1 MYVTVHVR
9 QRADLTHKYNRMS
22 GRHGWLR
29 LTPAYSVK
37 VVDEIIALWPRGTHV
52 FDPFSGTATTPLCA
66 VSQGYAATAIDIN
79 PFLIWLGRAKVALY
93 QEREINEAAQIAV
106 QVLDSI
112 SFAKKSDE
120 ASPLPQLYNIE
131 RWWDQNALHF
141 LSSLK
146 SGIDACSEHGSAA
159 RTLLLIAFCRTMMSL
174 SNASF
179 DHQSMSF
186 KATTGDNCLQMSFY
200 EADANSEFMH
210 MFRRNIESVL
220 QTAAA
225 NPIAAAEIIAGDSR
239 YIERCMTQTY
249 DLVVTSPPYPNRMS
263 YIRELRP
270 YMYWLGYLKDARE
283 AGELDWQAIGGT
295 WGIATSRLLQWESS
309 SDTHYPTYFPD
320 ILARIGSAENANGLL
335 LARYVE
341 KYFADMWLH
350 LKSVVSLLAT
360 GGEVHY
366 IVGNS
371 TFYNV
376 LLPVEQIYRDML
388 LELGLADVSVKVLRK
403 RNSKKELFEYE
414 VLGRKR

>member
-1 MYVTVHVR
+1 MTAYVR
-9 QRADLTHKYNRMS
+9 QRADLTHKYNRTS

-37 VVDEIIALWPRGTHV
+37 VVDEIITSWPRDTRIL
-52 FDPFSGTATTPLCA
+52 DPFSGTATTPLCA
-66 VSQGYAATAIDIN
+66 VSQGYTATAIDIN

-93 QEREINEAAQIAV
+93 QKREISESGQIV
-106 QVLDSI
+106 DHILDSI
-112 SFAKKSDE
+112 SSAQKLDE
-120 ASPLPQLYNIE
+120 ASPLPPLYNIE
-131 RWWDQNALHF
+131 RWWDQNALSF
-141 LSSLK
+141 LSRLK
-146 SGIDACSEHGSAA
+146 SGIDTYAECDSAVH
-159 RTLLLIAFCRTMMSL
+159 TLLLIAFCRTMMNL
-174 SNASF
+174 SNAAF

-186 KATTGDNCLQMSFY
+186 KAEDKRDCLQMSWY
-200 EADANSEFMH
+200 DADTNNAFAH
-210 MFRRNIESVL
+210 MFRQDVESVL
-220 QTAAA
+220 QTAAV
-225 NPIAAAEIIAGDSR
+225 NPDAPAEISAGDSR
-239 YIERCMTQTY
+239 FLEHCMTQTY

-295 WGIATSRLLQWESS
+295 WGIATSRLMQWESN
-309 SDTHYPTYFPD
+309 SDTYYPAYFAD
-320 ILARIGSAENANGLL
+320 ILARIVSVENANGLL

-341 KYFADMWLH
+341 KYFTDIWLH
-350 LKSVVSLLAT
+350 LKSVVSLLAS

-366 IVGNS
+366 VVGNS

-388 LELGLADVSVKVLRK
+388 LELGLTDISIKVLRK

-414 VLGRKR
+414 VSGRKL

>member
-1 MYVTVHVR
+1 MAGHVR

-37 VVDEIIALWPRGTHV
+37 IVDEIIGSWPQGTRV
-52 FDPFSGTATTPLCA
+52 FDPISGTATTALCA
-66 VSQGYAATAIDIN
+66 VSRGYTATAIDIN
-79 PFLIWLGRAKVALY
+79 PFLIWLGRAKVAVY
-93 QEREINEAAQIAV
+93 REQDIEETRQMVGLLPDIIASKKETEAVSA
-106 QVLDSI
+106 
-112 SFAKKSDE
+112 
-120 ASPLPQLYNIE
+120 LPPLYNIE
-131 RWWDQNALHF
+131 RWWDQNALRF

-146 SGIDACSEHGSAA
+146 SGIDACSEHGSAVH
-159 RTLLLIAFCRTMMSL
+159 TLLLIAFCRTMMSL

-186 KATTGDNCLQMSFY
+186 KAADDGDCLQMSFY
-200 EADANSEFMH
+200 EADANNRFVH
-210 MFRRNIESVL
+210 MFRQDVENVL
-220 QTAAA
+220 QTAAV
-225 NPIAAAEIIAGDSR
+225 NPGASAEIVAGDSR
-239 YIERCMTQTY
+239 SIERCLTQTY

-309 SDTHYPTYFPD
+309 SDTPNPTYFSG
-320 ILARIGSAENANGLL
+320 IIARIASAENANGLL

-350 LKSVVSLLAT
+350 LKSVVSLLTT

-371 TFYNV
+371 TFYHV

-388 LELGLADVSVKVLRK
+388 LELGLTDVSIRVLRK

-414 VLGRKR
+414 VCGRKQ

>member
-1 MYVTVHVR
+1 MTVYMR
-9 QRADLTHKYNRMS
+9 QRADLTHKYNRTL

-37 VVDEIIALWPRGTHV
+37 IVDEIIGSWPHGTHV

-79 PFLIWLGRAKVALY
+79 PFLIWLGRAKVAVY
-93 QEREINEAAQIAV
+93 REQDIEETRQMVGLLPDIIASKKETEAVSA
-106 QVLDSI
+106 
-112 SFAKKSDE
+112 
-120 ASPLPQLYNIE
+120 LPPLYNIE

-141 LSSLK
+141 LSRLK
-146 SGIDACSEHGSAA
+146 SGIDAYSEHGSAVH
-159 RTLLLIAFCRTMMSL
+159 TLLLIAFCRTMMSL

-186 KATTGDNCLQMSFY
+186 KAADDSDCLQMSLY
-200 EADANSEFMH
+200 EADTDNEFVH
-210 MFRRNIESVL
+210 IFRQDVENVL
-220 QTAAA
+220 QTAAV
-225 NPIAAAEIIAGDSR
+225 NPGAAAEIIAGDSR
-239 YIERCMTQTY
+239 FIEQCLTKSY
-249 DLVVTSPPYPNRMS
+249 ELVVTSPPYPNRMS
-263 YIRELRP
+263 YMRELRP
-270 YMYWLGYLKDARE
+270 YMYWLGYLKDARA

-309 SDTHYPTYFPD
+309 SDTPYPAYFSG
-320 ILARIGSAENANGLL
+320 IIARIASAENANGLL

-350 LKSVVSLLAT
+350 LKSVVSLLTT

-388 LELGLADVSVKVLRK
+388 LELGLTDVSVRVLRK
-403 RNSKKELFEYE
+403 RNSKKVLFEYE
-414 VLGRKR
+414 VCGRKQ

>member
-1 MYVTVHVR
+1 VTINVR
-9 QRADLTHKYNRMS
+9 QRADLTHKYNRTS

-37 VVDEIIALWPRGTHV
+37 IVDEIIAQWPPETRIL
-52 FDPFSGTATTPLCA
+52 DPFSGTATTPLCA

-79 PFLIWLGRAKVALY
+79 PFLIWLGRTKVALY
-93 QEREINEAAQIAV
+93 QEREINESWQIAD
-106 QVLDSI
+106 QILDSI
-112 SFAKKSDE
+112 SFVKKSDE
-120 ASPLPQLYNIE
+120 ALPLPPLYNIE
-131 RWWDQNALHF
+131 RWWDRNALRF
-141 LSSLK
+141 LSRLK
-146 SGIDACSEHGSAA
+146 ASIDTYSENGSAIQN
-159 RTLLLIAFCRTMMSL
+159 LLLIAFCRTMMSL

-186 KATTGDNCLQMSFY
+186 KATEDSNCLQMSFY
-200 EADANSEFMH
+200 EVDATHEFARL
-210 MFRRNIESVL
+210 FRQDVENVL
-220 QTAAA
+220 QSAAI
-225 NPIAAAEIIAGDSR
+225 NPDAQAEIIAGDSR
-239 YIERCMTQTY
+239 SLEQCLTQTY
-249 DLVVTSPPYPNRMS
+249 DLVVTSPPYPNRML

-295 WGIATSRLLQWESS
+295 WGIATSRLLQWERPGDIYSPPYF
-309 SDTHYPTYFPD
+309 SD
-320 ILARIGSAENANGLL
+320 IIARIASAENANGQL

-350 LKSVVSLLAT
+350 LKGAVSPLAS

-371 TFYNV
+371 TFYHV
-376 LLPVEQIYRDML
+376 LLPVEQMYRDML
-388 LELGLADVSVKVLRK
+388 LELGLTDVAIKVLRK

-414 VLGRKR
+414 ISGRKR

>member
-1 MYVTVHVR
+1 MTVQVR
-9 QRADLTHKYNRMS
+9 QRADLTHKYNRTS

-37 VVDEIIALWPRGTHV
+37 IVDEIIGSWPRGTHV

-79 PFLIWLGRAKVALY
+79 PFLIWLGRAKVAVY
-93 QEREINEAAQIAV
+93 REQDIEETRQMVGLLFDTVASKKETEAVSA
-106 QVLDSI
+106 
-112 SFAKKSDE
+112 
-120 ASPLPQLYNIE
+120 LPPLYNIE
-131 RWWDQNALHF
+131 RWWDQNALYF
-141 LSSLK
+141 LSRLK
-146 SGIDACSEHGSAA
+146 SGIDAYSEHGSAVH
-159 RTLLLIAFCRTMMSL
+159 TLLLIAFCRTMMSL

-186 KATTGDNCLQMSFY
+186 KAADDGNCLQMSFY
-200 EADANSEFMH
+200 EADANHEFVH
-210 MFRRNIESVL
+210 IFRQDVENVL
-220 QTAAA
+220 QTAAV
-225 NPIAAAEIIAGDSR
+225 NPDAAAEIIAGDSR
-239 YIERCMTQTY
+239 SIEQYLTQAY

-295 WGIATSRLLQWESS
+295 WGIATSRLLQWERS
-309 SDTHYPTYFPD
+309 SDAHYPAYFSG
-320 ILARIGSAENANGLL
+320 ILARIASVENANGLL

-350 LKSVVSLLAT
+350 LKSVVPLLAT

-388 LELGLADVSVKVLRK
+388 LELGLTDVSVRVLRK

-414 VLGRKR
+414 VRGRKQ

>member
-1 MYVTVHVR
+1 MTVYMK

-37 VVDEIIALWPRGTHV
+37 IVDEIIASWPRETRIL
-52 FDPFSGTATTPLCA
+52 DPFSGTATTPLCA

-93 QEREINEAAQIAV
+93 QEREINESR
-106 QVLDSI
+106 QVADQLLNGI

-120 ASPLPQLYNIE
+120 TFPLPPLYNIE
-131 RWWDQNALHF
+131 RWWDQDVLRF
-141 LSSLK
+141 LSQLK
-146 SGIDACSEHGSAA
+146 SGIDICSDHSSAVH
-159 RTLLLIAFCRTMMSL
+159 TLLLIAFCRTMMNL
-174 SNASF
+174 SNAAF

-186 KATTGDNCLQMSFY
+186 KAANNGDCLQMSFY
-200 EADANSEFMH
+200 AADTNHEFIRK
-210 MFRRNIESVL
+210 FRQDVEYVL
-220 QTAAA
+220 QSAAM
-225 NPIAAAEIIAGDSR
+225 NPQALAEIKAGDSR
-239 YIERCMTQTY
+239 FLEQCETQPY

-263 YIRELRP
+263 YIRELKP

-295 WGIATSRLLQWESS
+295 WGIATSRLMQWERSGDTYNPAYFSS
-309 SDTHYPTYFPD
+309 
-320 ILARIGSAENANGLL
+320 ILERIASAENASGLL

-350 LKSVVSLLAT
+350 LKSVVSLLAS

-366 IVGNS
+366 IIGNS
-371 TFYNV
+371 TFYHV

-388 LELGLADVSVKVLRK
+388 LELGLIDVSIKVLRK

-414 VLGRKR
+414 VTGRKR

>member
-9 QRADLTHKYNRMS
+9 QRADLTHKYNRTS

-37 VVDEIIALWPRGTHV
+37 IVDEIIGSWPQDTRIL
-52 FDPFSGTATTPLCA
+52 DPFSGTATTPLCA
-66 VSQGYAATAIDIN
+66 VSQGYAAIAIDIN
-79 PFLIWLGRAKVALY
+79 PFLIWLGRAKVAVY
-93 QEREINEAAQIAV
+93 QEREIDESRQIAD
-106 QVLDSI
+106 QILDSI

-146 SGIDACSEHGSAA
+146 SGIDAYSERGSAA
-159 RTLLLIAFCRTMMSL
+159 HTLLLIAFCRTMMSL

-186 KATTGDNCLQMSFY
+186 KAAEDDNCLQMSFY
-200 EADANSEFMH
+200 EADANHEFVH
-210 MFRRNIESVL
+210 MFRQDVENVL
-220 QTAAA
+220 QTAAV
-225 NPIAAAEIIAGDSR
+225 NPGEAAEIIAGDSR
-239 YIERCMTQTY
+239 SLEQCLTQAY

-295 WGIATSRLLQWESS
+295 WGIATSRLLQWEGS
-309 SDTHYPTYFPD
+309 SDTHYPVYFSD
-320 ILARIGSAENANGLL
+320 IIARVASAENANGLL
-335 LARYVE
+335 LARYIE

-350 LKSVVSLLAT
+350 LKSVVSLLTT

-388 LELGLADVSVKVLRK
+388 LELGLTDVSMRVLRK

-414 VLGRKR
+414 VSGRKQ

>member
-1 MYVTVHVR
+1 MTIYVR
-9 QRADLTHKYNRMS
+9 QWADLTHKYNRTS

-37 VVDEIIALWPRGTHV
+37 VVDDIIAHRPRDTRI

-66 VSQGYAATAIDIN
+66 VSQGYATTAIDIN
-79 PFLIWLGRAKVALY
+79 PFLIWLGRAKVAFYLE
-93 QEREINEAAQIAV
+93 QDINETRQMADELLDVIA
-106 QVLDSI
+106 SI
-112 SFAKKSDE
+112 EETE
-120 ASPLPQLYNIE
+120 AIPALPPLYNIE
-131 RWWDQNALHF
+131 RWWDQNALRF
-141 LSSLK
+141 LSRLK
-146 SGIDACSEHGSAA
+146 KGIGIYTECGSAVH
-159 RTLLLIAFCRTMMSL
+159 TLLLIAFCRTMINL
-174 SNASF
+174 SNAAF

-186 KATTGDNCLQMSFY
+186 KAEDKRGCLQMSWY
-200 EADANSEFMH
+200 DADANGEFAR
-210 MFRRNIESVL
+210 MFRQDVEDML
-220 QTAAA
+220 QTAAV
-225 NPIAAAEIIAGDSR
+225 NPGASAEIIAGDSR
-239 YIERCMTQTY
+239 FLEQCMTQTY
-249 DLVVTSPPYPNRMS
+249 NLVVTSPPYPNRMS

-295 WGIATSRLLQWESS
+295 WGIATSRLMQWERS
-309 SDTHYPTYFPD
+309 SDTYYPAYFSD
-320 ILARIGSAENANGLL
+320 ILARIASTENANGLL

-350 LKSVVSLLAT
+350 LRSVVSLLVS

-388 LELGLADVSVKVLRK
+388 LELGLIDVSIKVLRK

-414 VLGRKR
+414 VSGRK